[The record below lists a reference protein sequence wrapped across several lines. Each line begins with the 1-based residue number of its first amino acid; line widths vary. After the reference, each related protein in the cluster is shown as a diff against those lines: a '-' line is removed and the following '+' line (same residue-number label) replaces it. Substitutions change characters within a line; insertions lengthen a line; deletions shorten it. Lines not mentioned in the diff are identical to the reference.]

1 MSDPNIKPPVR
12 KPNAAANKHQRRP
25 SFHTRR
31 RSQHSI
37 ASFGDIAEDV
47 IKAPSLGK
55 LGEEETVQETHNYE
69 AGSVTKSNK
78 KKHDRKSSNIH
89 EFFQG
94 GSEQD
99 MDNIVQSLME
109 DEALEDIDLDAN
121 GQYSPQAI
129 DLEDAPVSDRPLS
142 PPKYNKPPP
151 ARSSYN
157 SSKPA
162 KARGQSFGGI
172 VDLFDKHELEH
183 GKEDPNEEIS
193 RLREENRELRSRL
206 EKSNRKIQDLEQENS
221 YLRKAQGQSE
231 IEHYKASKIQLILAA
246 VTEIDRLRSIIVAQN
261 PNTS

>member
-94 GSEQD
+94 ASEQD

-121 GQYSPQAI
+121 GQYSPQAT
-129 DLEDAPVSDRPLS
+129 
-142 PPKYNKPPP
+142 YNKPPP